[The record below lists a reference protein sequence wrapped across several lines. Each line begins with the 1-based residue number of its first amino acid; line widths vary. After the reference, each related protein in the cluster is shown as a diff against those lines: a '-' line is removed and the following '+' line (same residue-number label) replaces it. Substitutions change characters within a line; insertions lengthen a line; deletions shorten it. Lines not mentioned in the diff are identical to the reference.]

1 MKKYL
6 IGLTGNIA
14 TGKSVVLR
22 MLKRLGARVIDAD
35 ALAHRLMSKG
45 TPVWQ
50 AILDEFGEGILGPE
64 GEIDR
69 GKLGAVVFADAEALS
84 RLEAIV
90 HPAVT
95 ARVDELICQATEPVV
110 VVEAI
115 KLIEAGWRRTCDAL
129 WVVTCPKEQQ
139 LERLMRERK
148 LSCEEALLRIEAQPP
163 QGDKVALADV
173 VIDNSGM
180 LKETEEQV
188 KREWEKMERGEGD
201 KGLVS
206 LKSPGF
212 TTSEKE
218 ACNEGQNKAGYPQRR
233 QGSA

>member
-1 MKKYL
+1 MVSAMPIKKYL

-14 TGKSVVLR
+14 TGKSTVLR

-35 ALAHRLMSKG
+35 ALVHQLMARG

-50 AILDEFGEGILGPE
+50 AILDEFGEGIRGPE

-69 GKLGAVVFADAEALS
+69 GKLGAIVFADAEVLK

-95 ARVDELICQATEPVV
+95 ARVDELIRQATEPVV

-115 KLIEAGWRRTCDAL
+115 KLIEAGWHRTCDAL

-139 LERLMRERK
+139 LERLMRMRK
-148 LSCEEALLRIEAQPP
+148 LNREEALLRIEAQPP
-163 QGDKVALADV
+163 QENKVALADV
-173 VIDNSGM
+173 VIDNSGN
-180 LKETEEQV
+180 LKEMREQV
-188 KREWEKMERGEGD
+188 EREWERLGVQGSSFAEGL
-201 KGLVS
+201 GRSPSVS
-206 LKSPGF
+206 L
-212 TTSEKE
+212 
-218 ACNEGQNKAGYPQRR
+218 
-233 QGSA
+233 